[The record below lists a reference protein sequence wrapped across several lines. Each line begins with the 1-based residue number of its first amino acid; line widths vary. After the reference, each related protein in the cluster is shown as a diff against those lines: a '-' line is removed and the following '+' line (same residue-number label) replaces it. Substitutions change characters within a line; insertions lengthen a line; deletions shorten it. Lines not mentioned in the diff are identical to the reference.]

1 VSQNPYPRSDFEV
14 SRRLR
19 PVASALRV
27 KHRLPYST
35 EACHSGE
42 SADEDRR
49 DAADRSAQPLA
60 AGSHYYL
67 GPIPLDRPNHGP
79 GDFLWGA
86 RTGIPRQGDP
96 GLGEHAR
103 VADICRK
110 DCRDADACSVQL
122 LSQREPESA

>member
-1 VSQNPYPRSDFEV
+1 LTYPS
-14 SRRLR
+14 
-19 PVASALRV
+19 
-27 KHRLPYST
+27 K
-35 EACHSGE
+35 ACQSGE

-86 RTGIPRQGDP
+86 CTGIPGQVDP
-96 GLGEHAR
+96 GPGKHAR
-103 VADICRK
+103 VADPCRK
-110 DCRDADACSVQL
+110 DR
-122 LSQREPESA
+122 